1 MRMTHSPGGSD
12 YPAAP
17 PPSYGYP
24 QPPRQQSNGMA
35 IASLVCG
42 IVGLIVFG
50 IVLGPLAIIFGG
62 VGLSRANRG
71 ASGKG
76 MAIAGLVLGCIATV
90 VAIVL
95 IAAIASHRVVI

>member
-1 MRMTHSPGGSD
+1 MSQSSGGSE

-24 QPPRQQSNGMA
+24 QPQQQPGNGFA

-42 IVGLIVFG
+42 IIGLIIFG
-50 IVLGPLAIIFGG
+50 IILGPLAVIFGG

-76 MAIAGLVLGCIATV
+76 LAIAGLVMGTIATIA
-90 VAIVL
+90 AIVL
-95 IAAIASHRVVI
+95 IAVLTSHRFVI

>member
-1 MRMTHSPGGSD
+1 
-12 YPAAP
+12 
-17 PPSYGYP
+17 
-24 QPPRQQSNGMA
+24 MA

-42 IVGLIVFG
+42 IIGLLVFG
-50 IVLGPLAIIFGG
+50 IILGPLAVIFGG

-76 MAIAGLVLGCIATV
+76 MAIAGLILGLIATV

-95 IAAIASHRVVI
+95 IAFIASHRVVI

>member
-1 MRMTHSPGGSD
+1 VSYPPSGPE
-12 YPAAP
+12 YPAVP

-24 QPPRQQSNGMA
+24 QPPPRPSNGLA

-42 IVGLIVFG
+42 IVGLLVFG
-50 IVLGPLAIIFGG
+50 VVLGPLAVIFGS

-76 MAIAGLVLGCIATV
+76 MAIAGLVMGSIATV
-90 VAIVL
+90 VAIAL
-95 IAAIASHRVVI
+95 IALAASGGLVM

>member
-1 MRMTHSPGGSD
+1 MSQSPGGSE

-24 QPPRQQSNGMA
+24 QPPPQPSNGLA

-42 IVGLIVFG
+42 IVGLLFFG
-50 IVLGPLAIIFGG
+50 IILGPLAVIFGAI
-62 VGLSRANRG
+62 GLSRANRG

-76 MAIAGLVLGCIATV
+76 LATAGLIMGVIATV
-90 VAIVL
+90 AAIVL
-95 IAAIASHRVVI
+95 IAVVASHRFVI

>member
-1 MRMTHSPGGSD
+1 MTHMQGGSE

-24 QPPRQQSNGMA
+24 QPPPRQSNGLA

-42 IVGLIVFG
+42 IIGCLFFG
-50 IVLGPLAIIFGG
+50 IILGPLAVIFGA

-76 MAIAGLVLGCIATV
+76 MAIAGLILGVIATV

-95 IAAIASHRVVI
+95 IAAIESGRLVI